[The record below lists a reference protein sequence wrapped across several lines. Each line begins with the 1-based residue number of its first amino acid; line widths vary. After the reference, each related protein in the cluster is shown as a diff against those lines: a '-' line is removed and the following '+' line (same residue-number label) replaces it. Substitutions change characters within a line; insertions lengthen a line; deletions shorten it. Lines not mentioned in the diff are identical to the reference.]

1 MMIGDGDDH
10 QQQPGSPPRSLPPL
24 PPPGEDLLARFHYL
38 KSTLYKFHL
47 YIQVSD
53 GCTECRQT
61 DRQTDKQ
68 TDRQREAY

>member
-38 KSTLYKFHL
+38 KSTINFTCTYKC
-47 YIQVSD
+47 QMDAPSVD
-53 GCTECRQT
+53 RQT
-61 DRQTDKQ
+61 DR
-68 TDRQREAY
+68 